1 MHDAGMNF
9 LQLNPSVQAIWS
21 TPTTLRFGVD
31 QEIVTIENPAPRVE
45 RLIAALKNGMPV
57 NRFDGVAQALGVQR
71 GERDQLLAQLD
82 PVLRRTESS
91 DERAGARVALIGE
104 HSLVSPLAE
113 TLARSGHQRV
123 DASDPEIAVLA
134 AHFVLPLSRSRAWLT
149 RGIPHLPIIFSET
162 VIRVGPLVK
171 PHGNPCCYCVE
182 RSRTDSEPAW
192 PAIASQCLGRRS
204 MLATPGLTLH
214 TSAIALNVLTRW
226 QEGDQ
231 RVHDTMLTLRPHPI
245 IGAEVSTTLVTS
257 HSACDC
263 SLNDGGTELADEG

>member
-31 QEIVTIENPAPRVE
+31 QEIVTIENPPPRIE

-71 GERDQLLAQLD
+71 SERDQLLTQLD
-82 PVLRRTESS
+82 PVLTRTESA
-91 DERAGARVALIGE
+91 DEPTGARVALIGE

-113 TLARSGHQRV
+113 TLTRSGHQIV

-149 RGIPHLPIIFSET
+149 RGIPHLPILFSET
-162 VIRVGPLVK
+162 VIRIGPLIQA
-171 PHGNPCCYCVE
+171 HGNPCCYCVE

-204 MLATPGLTLH
+204 MLATPALTLQ
-214 TSAIALNVLTRW
+214 TSAIVLNVLTRW
-226 QEGDQ
+226 QQGDQ

-245 IGAEVSTTLVTS
+245 IGVEVSTTLVSS

-263 SLNDGGTELADEG
+263 SLDDGATQLGDEG